1 MSLADS
7 LARLAV
13 FSKTDSHRE
22 MLDAATKLLAKY
34 PSVDALH
41 NALVALVRLDRY
53 KAANDLLTL
62 HEQLALAPGNNAL
75 TPIIAY
81 IQYKIG
87 SPQDVVEA
95 AAERAQ
101 QQQQQLNGQSHRAA
115 LHVLA
120 QYYYRAG
127 KSDEALKLYH
137 QLIET
142 CNNSSEAADLAVNER
157 AVLSQL
163 LFANPRS
170 RYLAPISSGDET
182 SYDQL
187 FNDALV
193 LIVSRRYTEALSLLD
208 KTHDIAQA
216 ALADAEADAQE
227 TFAELGPIALQK
239 AYTHILLSQHDKAL
253 DILTDLANRVAEL
266 DANNTS
272 DTNIKLLKLI
282 IDTNRLHCLA
292 KLGQLDISTAS
303 PHLLYAE
310 LGLPN
315 SLAEAV
321 TAAKITT
328 PQLEVLQR
336 NHIRLALATGKRN
349 PHPHALSTPVEIALQ
364 AAADATAKNVPQR
377 AIALLERL
385 IATTEAESQPEQ
397 QQQQQLLVHPALG
410 TLLHALYET
419 TNATAKQH
427 QLLTTIANTLLNTSS
442 AKSSGDSVDYARFVA
457 LKLMPANSSLANAL
471 LAHIGEQDLL
481 ERKPTEEQVQ
491 ELLSGSSIGID
502 VEHLVSQGI
511 EPLITADVTSTG
523 SAPVVSTIKL
533 RERKRKRSKLPAS
546 YNADATPD
554 PERWLPMKDR
564 AAFKAKKAK
573 KNAKGLG
580 MSTQGGAI
588 DADTEKKLNLNMAS
602 TSASPSPS
610 PTPSSVP
617 VPAGK
622 KGKKKGKK

>member
-22 MLDAATKLLAKY
+22 VLDAATKLLAKH

-53 KAANDLLTL
+53 KAANDLLAL
-62 HEQLALAPGNNAL
+62 HEQLVLAPGSNAL

-87 SPQDVVEA
+87 SSQDVVEA

-101 QQQQQLNGQSHRAA
+101 GAQQQQLNDQSHRAA

-170 RYLAPISSGDET
+170 SSRALAPISSGDEA

-193 LIVSRRYTEALSLLD
+193 LVVSRRYTEALSLLD

-216 ALADAEADAQE
+216 TLADAEADAQE

-253 DILTDLANRVAEL
+253 HILTDLANRVAEL

-272 DTNIKLLKLI
+272 DANIKLLKLI

-292 KLGQLDISTAS
+292 KLGQVDISTAS

-315 SLAEAV
+315 SLADAV

-349 PHPHALSTPVEIALQ
+349 PHPHALSTPIEIALQ

-385 IATTEAESQPEQ
+385 VATTEAESQPE

-419 TNATAKQH
+419 TNAKAKQQ

-457 LKLMPANSSLANAL
+457 LKLMPANASLANAL

-511 EPLITADVTSTG
+511 EPLITADFTSIA
-523 SAPVVSTIKL
+523 SAPVVSNMKL

-602 TSASPSPS
+602 TSVSASPSPS
-610 PTPSSVP
+610 PAP